1 LVALGVN
8 PPGREN
14 PAGPRESENNRMISI
29 KSAGTRLLATL
40 AVGAAAGATLLVP
53 STANAAGTATTSA
66 AATTAASST
75 TAVSPF
81 LKSGQY
87 LKPGQYR
94 RSPNGIYTLIMQ
106 TDGNAVLY
114 KGRTALWASVTN
126 RKSST
131 LIMQRDGNLVVI
143 SGRTPIWA
151 SNTGG
156 STGAYLAVQSDSN
169 LVIYNVRNKAV
180 WFRHMVIG
188 TLGSGRLLK
197 TYDML
202 FSPSRVYRLQM
213 QTDGN
218 LVMVKNGKTP
228 VWSTRTVSKGAFA
241 VMQTD
246 GNLVVYSAAKKALW
260 SSKTVRKGA
269 VLQMNNDGRL
279 VIVYGR
285 TAIWSTS
292 AH

>member
-1 LVALGVN
+1 
-8 PPGREN
+8 
-14 PAGPRESENNRMISI
+14 MISI

-53 STANAAGTATTSA
+53 STAQAAGTATT
-66 AATTAASST
+66 ATTA
-75 TAVSPF
+75 VPNV

-94 RSPNGIYTLIMQ
+94 RSANGLYTLIMQ

-126 RKSST
+126 RKASS
-131 LIMQRDGNLVVI
+131 LIMQRDGNLVVV
-143 SGRTPIWA
+143 SGRTVVWA
-151 SNTGG
+151 SNTAGN
-156 STGAYLAVQSDSN
+156 TGAFLAVQDDSN
-169 LVIYNVRNKAV
+169 LVIYNIRNKPV
-180 WFRHMVIG
+180 WYRHMIIG
-188 TLGSGRLLK
+188 TLGSGRVMKAYDLLV
-197 TYDML
+197 
-202 FSPSRVYRLQM
+202 SPSRVYRMQM

-218 LVMVKNGKTP
+218 FVMVKNGKTP
-228 VWSTRTVSKGAFA
+228 VWSTRTNSKGAFV
-241 VMQTD
+241 VMQQD
-246 GNLVVYSAAKKALW
+246 GNLVVYSAKKVALW
-260 SSKTVRKGA
+260 SSKTVRHGA
-269 VLQMNNDGRL
+269 VLQMRNDGRL

>member
-1 LVALGVN
+1 
-8 PPGREN
+8 
-14 PAGPRESENNRMISI
+14 MISI
-29 KSAGTRLLATL
+29 KSARTRLLATL

-53 STANAAGTATTSA
+53 PAAQAAGTATTA
-66 AATTAASST
+66 GTANTAATSA
-75 TAVSPF
+75 TAVSSV
-81 LKSGQY
+81 LKPGEY

-114 KGRTALWASVTN
+114 KGRTALWGSMTN
-126 RKSST
+126 RKASS

-143 SGRTPIWA
+143 SGRTPVWA

-156 STGAYLAVQSDSN
+156 STGAYLAVQNDSN

-180 WFRHMVIG
+180 WYRHMVIG
-188 TLGSGRLLK
+188 TLGSGRLLNP
-197 TYDML
+197 YDML
-202 FSPSRVYRLQM
+202 FSPSRVFRLQM

-228 VWSTRTVSKGAFA
+228 VWSTRTAGKGAFA
-241 VMQTD
+241 VMQQD
-246 GNLVVYSAAKKALW
+246 GNFVVYSAAKKALW
-260 SSKTVRKGA
+260 SSKTVRKGS
-269 VLQMNNDGRL
+269 VLQMRDDGRL

-285 TAIWSTS
+285 TAVWSTS

>member
-1 LVALGVN
+1 
-8 PPGREN
+8 
-14 PAGPRESENNRMISI
+14 MISI
-29 KSAGTRLLATL
+29 KSAGTRLLATV
-40 AVGAAAGATLLVP
+40 AAGAAAGATLLVP
-53 STANAAGTATTSA
+53 SAAQATGTASTTATTA
-66 AATTAASST
+66 T
-75 TAVSPF
+75 TAVSATSATAVSS
-81 LKSGQY
+81 LLTSGQY

-126 RKSST
+126 RKAST

-143 SGRTPIWA
+143 SGRTPVWA

-169 LVIYNVRNKAV
+169 LVIYNIRNKAV
-180 WFRHMVIG
+180 WYRHMVLG

-197 TYDML
+197 AYDL
-202 FSPSRVYRLQM
+202 LVAPSRVYRMEM

-218 LVMVKNGKTP
+218 FVMVKNGKTP
-228 VWSTRTVSKGAFA
+228 VWSTKTISKGAYA
-241 VMQTD
+241 VMQPD
-246 GNLVVYSAAKKALW
+246 GNLVIYSAAKHALW

-269 VLQMNNDGRL
+269 VLQMRNDGRL

>member
-1 LVALGVN
+1 
-8 PPGREN
+8 
-14 PAGPRESENNRMISI
+14 MIPI
-29 KSAGTRLLATL
+29 KSAGIRLLATL
-40 AVGAAAGATLLVP
+40 AAGATLLVP
-53 STANAAGTATTSA
+53 SVAHAGGTAST
-66 AATTAASST
+66 ST
-75 TAVSPF
+75 TAVSSV
-81 LKSGQY
+81 LKSGEY

-94 RSPNGIYTLIMQ
+94 RSPNGVYTLIMQ

-114 KGRTALWASVTN
+114 KGRTALWASMTN

-143 SGRTPIWA
+143 SGRTPVWA

-169 LVIYNVRNKAV
+169 LVIYNTRNKAV
-180 WFRHMVIG
+180 WYRHMVIG
-188 TLGSGRLLK
+188 TLGSGRLLHP
-197 TYDML
+197 YDML
-202 FSPSRVYRLQM
+202 FSPNRVFRLQM

-228 VWSTRTVSKGAFA
+228 VWSTKTVSKGAYA
-241 VMQTD
+241 VMQQD
-246 GNLVVYSAAKKALW
+246 GNLVVYSAAKRALW
-260 SSKTVRKGA
+260 SSKTTRRGS